1 MDNKEA
7 PSVVMASIGYCLGYM
22 QGHLDYQHYLE
33 ENFTAIN
40 DHCISVNVSV
50 SKLAKVTVK
59 YLESDQKKVN
69 NPALELTLAAF
80 AEAFSCFA
88 TP

>member
-7 PSVVMASIGYCLGYM
+7 PSIVMASIGNCLGYN
-22 QGHLDYQHYLE
+22 QGHLDYQQYLE

-40 DHCISVNVSV
+40 DHSIPVNVSV

-59 YLESDQKKVN
+59 YLESNQKKFN
-69 NPALELTLAAF
+69 NPAAELTLAAF
-80 AEAFSCFA
+80 AEAFSCFL